1 MMTTWIPGAAAAAV
15 AAVLATTMGVS
26 GQRPGEPPA
35 ATLTKEAAVTRRA
48 SGAFDVKITP
58 QAMTAEGSGL
68 GRMSLDK
75 QFRGDL
81 AATSKGEMLTAST
94 PVKGSAVYVAVEQV
108 TGTLHGRSGS
118 FVLHHTGIMS
128 RGTPQLTITVVPD
141 SGTGELEGLTGT
153 MTITIADGKHT
164 YDFDYMLA
172 PGR

>member
-1 MMTTWIPGAAAAAV
+1 MMAIWIPGAAAAGV
-15 AAVLATTMGVS
+15 AAVLATMMGGS
-26 GQRPGEPPA
+26 EQRPGEPA
-35 ATLTKEAAVTRRA
+35 AARPMKAAAVTRRA
-48 SGAFDVKITP
+48 SGAFDVKV
-58 QAMTAEGSGL
+58 ARRARTAEGAGL

-81 AATSKGEMLTAST
+81 AAASKGEMLTASP

-118 FVLHHTGIMS
+118 FMLHHTGIMS

-153 MTITIADGKHT
+153 MTITIHDGKHT